1 MRKMLFSVSVLALL
15 GFSAQEALAQAC
27 FGVPTVKSN
36 TAAYAAIG
44 FPDFATDF
52 HIGGA
57 MKFDGPFAMGGH
69 FTHRSYDLGL
79 GSMNS
84 LGVTG
89 AYNLE
94 LDESSPVSVCPLGNV
109 GFHFADGANSFSF
122 GAGAGISGDVP
133 ISDGEYALYP
143 YAVPTIVHAR
153 RDGSSDTR
161 FNLGIGANFGFS
173 KYYVGAQ
180 FAKAFGLPGSD
191 FRIQAGLNF

>member
-1 MRKMLFSVSVLALL
+1 LSVCALALL
-15 GFSAQEALAQAC
+15 GFTASEANAQAC

-52 HIGGA
+52 HVGGA
-57 MKFDGPFAMGGH
+57 MKFDGPFAAGAS
-69 FTHRSYDLGL
+69 FTHRSYDHGL
-79 GSMNS
+79 GSSNS

-94 LDESSPVSVCPLGNV
+94 LDESSPVSICPLGNV
-109 GFHFADGANSFSF
+109 GFHFSDGSNVFSL
-122 GAGAGISGDVP
+122 GAGAGVSTELP
-133 ISDGEYALYP
+133 ISDGEYSLYP
-143 YAVPTIVHAR
+143 YAVPQIVHTNG
-153 RDGSSDTR
+153 DGFSDTR
-161 FNLGIGANFGFS
+161 FNLGLGANFGFS